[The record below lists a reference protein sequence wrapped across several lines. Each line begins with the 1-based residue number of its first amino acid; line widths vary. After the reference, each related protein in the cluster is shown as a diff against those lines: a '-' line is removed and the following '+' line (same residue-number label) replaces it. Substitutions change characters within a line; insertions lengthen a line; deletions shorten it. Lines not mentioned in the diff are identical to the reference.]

1 MKLSITLD
9 RKTADWARIY
19 AAERGKSISQLLG
32 EILRDRMREVC
43 NRDYKDAMRR
53 YFAKKPFKFQWADG
67 SRPEREELYD
77 RANHR

>member
-9 RKTADWARIY
+9 RKTAAWARSH
-19 AAERGKSISQLLG
+19 AAERGKSISQLLR
-32 EILRDRMREVC
+32 EMLRDRMREVC

-53 YFAKKPFKFQWADG
+53 YFAKKPFEFQWAND

-77 RANHR
+77 RANLR